1 MSALVEIQTMIEE
14 RVAREPA
21 LAGTFHDLYQ
31 RVVTLKAAEQQL
43 EKDHH
48 DLQQAY
54 KDLFVQ
60 YSAQTGELARLKQEE
75 GRDDVP
81 PGCKLIDMV
90 KLRRPDGSVSFKPV
104 YQHVFAHA

>member
-1 MSALVEIQTMIEE
+1 MSALAEIQTMIEE
-14 RVAREPA
+14 RVAQEPA

-31 RVVTLKAAEQQL
+31 RVVTLKAVEQQL

-60 YSAQTGELARLKQEE
+60 YSAQTGELARTRNQM
-75 GRDDVP
+75 RDAAETIRELNHSTYDPQRPLVP
-81 PGCKLIDMV
+81 CVL
-90 KLRRPDGSVSFKPV
+90 
-104 YQHVFAHA
+104 